1 MIAPLLAIAGP
12 TAAGKSALAMALCEQ
27 LAQGGWPWQA
37 AEIVSV
43 DSAQVYRGMD
53 IGTAKPDAAARA
65 AVPHHL
71 LDLLDPAETY
81 SAARFA
87 GDACTAISAIRAR
100 GHLPVLVG
108 GTLLYYRALLD
119 GLSALPSADQELRR
133 AIEAEAAAI
142 GWEAMHARLAQIDP
156 ATAARLHPNDAQR
169 VGRALE
175 VFTLSGEPLSRHH
188 AQPLRPVVDGP
199 ILRLAV
205 MPRDR
210 TELGAR
216 IEQRLQRMMAD
227 GFVDEV
233 AALRER
239 GDLHPA
245 LPSMRAVGYRQIWA
259 CLEGEYDCDEALRR
273 CIYATRQYA
282 KRQLTW
288 LRGDPRWQVVDATE
302 PLELERVLNDMCA
315 MQQV

>member
-1 MIAPLLAIAGP
+1 
-12 TAAGKSALAMALCEQ
+12 MALCQQ
-27 LAQGGWPWQA
+27 LARGGWPWQV

-87 GDACTAISAIRAR
+87 DDAGTAISAIRAR

-119 GLSALPSADQELRR
+119 GLSVLPSADPDLRR

-142 GWEAMHARLAQIDP
+142 GWEAMHARLTQIDP

-175 VFTLSGEPLSRHH
+175 VFRLSGEPLSRHH
-188 AQPLRPVVDGP
+188 AQPLRPLIAGP

-205 MPRDR
+205 TPPDR
-210 TELGAR
+210 LQLGTR
-216 IEQRLQRMMAD
+216 IEQRLRQMMAD
-227 GFVDEV
+227 GFIDEV
-233 AALRER
+233 ATLRER
-239 GDLHPA
+239 NDLHPA

-259 CLEGEYDCDEALRR
+259 CLDGEYDRDEALRR

-288 LRGDPRWQVVDATE
+288 LRGDPRWQVVDAME

>member
-188 AQPLRPVVDGP
+188 AQPSRPLVDGP